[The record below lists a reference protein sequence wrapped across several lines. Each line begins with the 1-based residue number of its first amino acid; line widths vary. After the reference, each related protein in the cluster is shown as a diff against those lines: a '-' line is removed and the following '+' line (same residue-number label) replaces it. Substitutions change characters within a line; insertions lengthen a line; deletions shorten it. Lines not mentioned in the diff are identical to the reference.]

1 MTKPDGPRVGYK
13 ASAEQFAPGEL
24 ASYAVLA
31 EELGVSRLHVSIS
44 HDAGVA
50 VAMVVVEG

>member
-1 MTKPDGPRVGYK
+1 MLRWDKRGSGDGETGRPFFSVAGGVDERM
-13 ASAEQFAPGEL
+13 
-24 ASYAVLA
+24 
-31 EELGVSRLHVSIS
+31 EELGVSRLHLSIS